1 MINRLSRVFFLI
13 GASVFLL
20 ASTANAE
27 NQIITEPTDIWFEYT
42 EPTVFIAQTY
52 QSEGYSSDPQL
63 WLYNETGE
71 LLISNDD
78 YHGLQSYISIQLE
91 PGRYRL
97 RAGTCCWQP
106 DVWRDGVNWNVQYEL
121 DYGQGAVTTTL
132 APLLTTTLPPT
143 TTTELPQTTTTST
156 APIPQT
162 TTIPST
168 LPTTT
173 TEPPT
178 TTSSSTTTTT
188 EPTPTTTT
196 STSTSTST
204 TTTAPPA
211 TTTTVQEIPTT
222 TTTVLTTTTT
232 TITPVTTT
240 ISPSTT
246 TTTTI
251 APQLEE
257 LQTLVKD
264 GLNDEQ
270 ATELATNPAVLEVA
284 TADVAQEIFAAIDEE
299 ALTPESGL
307 AIVEAV
313 QSASEEVREA
323 FEQEIDIFA
332 GNTDTYV
339 PVGSSIPVSQRRSLI
354 AITAVMFVAPMAT
367 RRK

>member
-1 MINRLSRVFFLI
+1 MISRLSRVVFLI

-27 NQIITEPTDIWFEYT
+27 NPIITQPTDIWFEYT
-42 EPTVFIAQTY
+42 EPTQFVAQTY
-52 QSEGYSSDPQL
+52 QSEGQPSDPQL

-71 LLISNDD
+71 LLVTNDD
-78 YHGLQSYISIQLE
+78 YNGLQSYISMQLE

-97 RAGTCCWQP
+97 RAGTCCHRP
-106 DVWRDGVNWNVQYEL
+106 DEWRDGVNWNVQYEL
-121 DYGQGAVTTTL
+121 GYGQGSVSTTL
-132 APLLTTTLPPT
+132 APLPTTTLPQAT
-143 TTTELPQTTTTST
+143 TTDPPQTTTTST
-156 APIPQT
+156 VPIPQT

-168 LPTTT
+168 LPPTT

-178 TTSSSTTTTT
+178 TTSTS
-188 EPTPTTTT
+188 TTT
-196 STSTSTST
+196 STTLTTTIPET
-204 TTTAPPA
+204 TTTIPPS

-222 TTTVLTTTTT
+222 TTTSPTTTTT
-232 TITPVTTT
+232 TTMPVTTT
-240 ISPSTT
+240 ISPSAT

-257 LQTLVKD
+257 LQTLIED

-284 TADVAQEIFAAIDEE
+284 TAEVAEEIFAAIDEE

-354 AITAVMFVAPMAT
+354 AITTVMMTAPIVT